1 MCGIAGQFNFNG
13 QGIDR
18 DMLKKMAL
26 AVSHRGPDDGGLFI
40 DSSVGLGHRR
50 LAIIDLSEKGRQPMA
65 DDKGEVYIV
74 FNGEIYNFKELRG
87 GLEKDGVVFSS
98 GTDTEII
105 IYLYKKYSFDCLK
118 YLRGMFAFA
127 IWDSRKKL
135 LFIARDR
142 LGKKPLKYYQDGNS
156 FIFAS
161 ELKAILKNP
170 AVKKEI
176 DHQAIDEYLSFKY
189 VPAPKTGFKNI
200 KKLAPGHF
208 LIIKN
213 NGDVSEKSYWDLNFN
228 EKENLKEE
236 EWLEKIEE
244 KIKESVA
251 IRLASDVPLGA
262 HLSGGIDSGLITALM
277 AENTGKRIKTF
288 SIGFEESKYNE
299 LPFARL
305 VAEKYNTDHHEFI
318 VKPDA
323 AGLLPKLA
331 YYYEEPYADASAIPY
346 WHLSE
351 TTKKHITVALNG
363 DGGDENFAGYER
375 HLAPQIYR
383 SLRLIPAKH
392 ILFKISSAFSANSGK
407 AAKIAK
413 VLAADRSNL
422 CSFYL
427 DTVSYFAKEDKKRLY
442 ADGIS
447 SISGRIFDFSEKIIA
462 NNDLD
467 KILQLGL
474 KTHLPDDLLV
484 KADIASMAHGLE
496 MRSPL
501 LDIELTEL
509 AARIPAELKMKGG
522 QKKYLLKKIAVKY
535 LPHECVYRPKHGFTV
550 PLNYWFKGKMQNYLQ
565 ENILSADFLE
575 TGFNKYEI
583 KRLLKDHQNNRQNN
597 ENKLYALLMLSL
609 WKKEWFK

>member
-1 MCGIAGQFNFNG
+1 MCGIVGQLNFNG
-13 QGIDR
+13 REVDR
-18 DMLKKMAL
+18 DVLKEMAW
-26 AVSHRGPDDGGLFI
+26 AVSHRGPDDDGLYI
-40 DSSVGLGHRR
+40 DGYAGLGHRR

-74 FNGEIYNFKELRG
+74 FNGEIYNFKELRCL
-87 GLEKDGVVFSS
+87 LEEDGVVFSS
-98 GTDTEII
+98 GTDTETI

-176 DHQAIDEYLSFKY
+176 DYQAIDEYLSFKY
-189 VPAPKTGFKNI
+189 VPGPKTGFKNI

-208 LIIKN
+208 LVIKY
-213 NGDVSEKSYWDLNFN
+213 NGEVSEKSYWDLNFE
-228 EKENLKEE
+228 EKDDLREE
-236 EWLEKIEE
+236 EWLERIEK

-251 IRLASDVPLGA
+251 LRLTSDVPLGA

-305 VAEKYNTDHHEFI
+305 VAERYDTDHHEFI

-323 AGLLPKLA
+323 AGLLPKIA

-351 TTKKHITVALNG
+351 ITKKHITVALNG

-383 SLRLIPAKH
+383 SLKMIPAKH
-392 ILFKISSAFSANSGK
+392 ILSKIFSAFSAKSEKTG
-407 AAKIAK
+407 KIAK
-413 VLAADRSNL
+413 ALAADKSSL
-422 CSFYL
+422 FAFYL
-427 DTVSYFAKEDKKRLY
+427 DTISYFTKADKKKLY
-442 ADGIS
+442 ANNFSLIS
-447 SISGRIFDFSEKIIA
+447 EQKFDFPDIITA

-474 KTHLPDDLLV
+474 ITHLPDDLLV

-501 LDIELTEL
+501 LDNELTEM
-509 AARIPAELKMKGG
+509 AARIPTDLKMKDR

-550 PLNYWFKGKMQNYLQ
+550 PLNYWFKGKMQNFLQ
-565 ENILSADFLE
+565 ENILSSDFIE
-575 TGFNKYEI
+575 TGFNKYGIEH
-583 KRLLKDHQNNRQNN
+583 LLKDHQNNRQNN